1 MGTRSH
7 HRLVYYVPCLV
18 ALSLVG
24 CLLFLLRDRPYFAS
38 YRTRAGGRSKTAS
51 SPSPRP
57 DIITSAKREPIKLVM
72 VTCGSHLNITLVAL
86 KSAVAF
92 SRAPLHLLLFASD
105 ASIQPL
111 REQLLRWPA
120 EVLERVSF
128 EVHPVRFPEEKG
140 DKWKK
145 LFQPCASQRLFLP
158 SVLPEEDAV
167 LYVDADVV
175 FVHPA
180 EDLWSLFGAMNDS
193 QLAALVPES
202 EDYATN
208 WYRRFARHPFFEPLG
223 VNSGVMLMNLTR
235 MRAFGWESLMGP
247 LLEKYER
254 NISWGD
260 QDLINIVFHDHPDKL
275 LVLSCK
281 WNFRTDHCMY
291 GPNCLGA
298 TAALLHGNR
307 NVFQSVK
314 EPAFRAV
321 YLAMQQYQL
330 GSSLVTGF
338 LDPLEQSLR
347 KAQTTRCG
355 QELLKHLAQ
364 WREYQLR
371 RL

>member
-1 MGTRSH
+1 MGQRSH
-7 HRLVYYVPCLV
+7 RFVYYVPCLV
-18 ALSLVG
+18 ALSVVG
-24 CLLFLLRDRPYFAS
+24 CLLVLFRERPYLAS
-38 YRTRAGGRSKTAS
+38 YRGRDSRGKAASSSAPTPEVTAS
-51 SPSPRP
+51 PR
-57 DIITSAKREPIKLVM
+57 REPVKLAM
-72 VTCGSHLNITLVAL
+72 VTCGDHLNITLVSL

-92 SRAPLHLLLFASD
+92 SKAPLHLLLFASD

-111 REQLLRWPA
+111 REQLLRWPT
-120 EVLERVSF
+120 EVLERVTF

-167 LYVDADVV
+167 LYVDADVI
-175 FVHPA
+175 FVHPP

-247 LLEKYER
+247 LLTKYER

-260 QDLINIVFHDHPDKL
+260 QDLINIVFHDHPGKL

-307 NVFQSVK
+307 NVFQTSR

-330 GSSLVTGF
+330 GSSLLTGF
-338 LDPLEQSLR
+338 LDPLEKGLR
-347 KAQTTRCG
+347 KARTTRCG
-355 QELLKHLAQ
+355 QELLGHLAQ
-364 WREYQLR
+364 WRERQL
-371 RL
+371 L

>member
-1 MGTRSH
+1 MGQRSH
-7 HRLVYYVPCLV
+7 RFVYYVPCLV
-18 ALSLVG
+18 ALSVVG
-24 CLLFLLRDRPYFAS
+24 CLLVLFRERPYLAS
-38 YRTRAGGRSKTAS
+38 YRGRDSRGKVASPSAPTPEVTAS
-51 SPSPRP
+51 PR
-57 DIITSAKREPIKLVM
+57 REPVKLVM
-72 VTCGSHLNITLVAL
+72 VTCGDHLNITLVSL

-92 SRAPLHLLLFASD
+92 SKAPLHLLLFASD

-111 REQLLRWPA
+111 REQ
-120 EVLERVSF
+120 
-128 EVHPVRFPEEKG
+128 
-140 DKWKK
+140 
-145 LFQPCASQRLFLP
+145 

-167 LYVDADVV
+167 LYVDADVI
-175 FVHPA
+175 FVHPP

-247 LLEKYER
+247 LLTKYER

-307 NVFQSVK
+307 NVFQTSK

-321 YLAMQQYQL
+321 YLAMQQARAPSSWPACPIECFLSLPKTYQL
-330 GSSLVTGF
+330 GSSLLTGF
-338 LDPLEQSLR
+338 LDPLEKGLR
-347 KAQTTRCG
+347 KARTTRCG
-355 QELLKHLAQ
+355 QELLGHLAQ
-364 WREYQLR
+364 WRERQL
-371 RL
+371 L